1 MKRSKKN
8 IVRFFPILILLFFT
22 TSAFAEEKEELNI
35 KELIFEHLGDSYK
48 WHFFEWNGKDVSL
61 HLPVILLDKNGGWH
75 LFSSSRLEDNAV
87 YEGFYIANEGQNKS
101 KIVEKDETGA
111 EIRPWNFSITKNVLA
126 LFISVFII
134 SASIMSLAKWYK
146 NDKRNPP
153 SGFLGF
159 IEMIILNIQDEVIK
173 PSIGEDYKRFSPFL
187 LTAFFFILTNNLLGL
202 IPIFP
207 GGANVTG
214 NITITLFLS
223 FITFLLINVNGNK
236 HYWKE
241 VFWPDVPTWLKVPFP
256 LMPLIEIWGI
266 IMKPAALMIRLF
278 ANVMAGHS
286 MVLGLISLIFVS
298 VSMGVAANIG
308 MSTVAVLFSI
318 FISLLEVL
326 VSVIQAYI
334 FVLLSS
340 VFIGMSRMKEKI
352 KEENYIEHH

>member
-1 MKRSKKN
+1 M
-8 IVRFFPILILLFFT
+8 
-22 TSAFAEEKEELNI
+22 
-35 KELIFEHLGDSYK
+35 
-48 WHFFEWNGKDVSL
+48 
-61 HLPVILLDKNGGWH
+61 
-75 LFSSSRLEDNAV
+75 
-87 YEGFYIANEGQNKS
+87 
-101 KIVEKDETGA
+101 
-111 EIRPWNFSITKNVLA
+111 
-126 LFISVFII
+126 
-134 SASIMSLAKWYK
+134 
-146 NDKRNPP
+146 
-153 SGFLGF
+153 
-159 IEMIILNIQDEVIK
+159 
-173 PSIGEDYKRFSPFL
+173 
-187 LTAFFFILTNNLLGL
+187 
-202 IPIFP
+202 
-207 GGANVTG
+207 TG